1 MKYFYDILNE
11 CDRFKIQLEQNKRNK
26 MLTENIVAIYSARR
40 KKRYT
45 KRKVYKKWSEVNNR
59 KCGLIIEDERMIFQE
74 INFFNFFL

>member
-45 KRKVYKKWSEVNNR
+45 KRKVYKK
-59 KCGLIIEDERMIFQE
+59 
-74 INFFNFFL
+74 